1 MCVAALLLGSLML
14 DLCAWL
20 SVGPRSAAHSPS
32 YRRHMTY
39 INWTSTSISFLLLEA
54 TSWKR
59 NMIAYVARKRLR
71 TVSFESFLMMQPD
84 IQPAFDFSRLQWP
97 GTISPQ

>member
-39 INWTSTSISFLLLEA
+39 INWDVHIHLL
-54 TSWKR
+54 
-59 NMIAYVARKRLR
+59 
-71 TVSFESFLMMQPD
+71 
-84 IQPAFDFSRLQWP
+84 
-97 GTISPQ
+97 SPP